1 MIYRERDNVIFFF
14 EQKTSYEMRISD
26 WSSDVCSSDLQ
37 DGEVLAQ
44 VLVDRLGLGR
54 RFDDEEVLGHGRL
67 GLSLSGAWA
76 EWEPR
81 QYIGFAEEDARSLG
95 HGRSGLHLFIVESR
109 RGGGCQVLSV
119 SGRPRRSRSEEHTA
133 ELQSLMRT
141 AYAVF
146 CLK

>member
-1 MIYRERDNVIFFF
+1 MYTLCWLFFF
-14 EQKTSYEMRISD
+14 KQKTADEMRISD
-26 WSSDVCSSDLQ
+26 WGSDVCSSD
-37 DGEVLAQ
+37 
-44 VLVDRLGLGR
+44 VDRLGFGR

-119 SGRPRRSRSEEHTA
+119 SGRPRRSPPARRTPAAPSP
-133 ELQSLMRT
+133 RT
-141 AYAVF
+141 AARDRKSTR
-146 CLK
+146 LNSSH